1 MDTSKPMQYSL
12 KLSVKNF
19 FLCAMTLWTIPA
31 CHAED
36 NELQEGMNDYRKH
49 DWSEALSHL
58 GAALPNEFN
67 NANLHYH
74 MANCLVHMRQK
85 ESAIREYRIA
95 YALDPQGRIGNYSKM
110 CLHLFGI
117 DAAGFLPMPE
127 APAKIQRNKDK
138 EVDTLAKKD
147 STDSKDSKDSKDSG
161 LAKVAKYVTEEDLIR
176 QNLQDLMQSKH
187 RPGSA
192 KLQEVGT
199 NVFVRN
205 YKEPPKAGQTIADNE
220 KSPGATPAQQG
231 TKSGDKQASK
241 PADKSATKTSDKPA
255 SKPADKPTNK
265 SADKPTNK
273 STDKPADKPTNKSA
287 DKPSTT
293 PAKKAN

>member
-1 MDTSKPMQYSL
+1 MQYSL
-12 KLSVKNF
+12 KLSSVRLF
-19 FLCAMTLWTIPA
+19 FLCTIALSMIPP

-36 NELQEGMNDYRKH
+36 NEFQDGMLSYKKH
-49 DWSEALSHL
+49 DWTDALSHL
-58 GAALPNEFN
+58 GAALPSEFN

-95 YALDPQGRIGNYSKM
+95 YALDPHGRIGNYSKM

-117 DAAGFLPMPE
+117 DAAGFLPIPE
-127 APAKIQRNKDK
+127 APAKIEKNKDK

-147 STDSKDSKDSKDSG
+147 SKDAKESKDGKDSKDSG

-176 QNLQDLMQSKH
+176 QNLQDLMASKH

-192 KLQEVGT
+192 KLQEIGT

-205 YKEPPKAGQTIADNE
+205 YKEPPRVQTIAVNE
-220 KSPGATPAQQG
+220 KQTV
-231 TKSGDKQASK
+231 KSIPPNKAG
-241 PADKSATKTSDKPA
+241 DKPA
-255 SKPADKPTNK
+255 SKPADK
-265 SADKPTNK
+265 A
-273 STDKPADKPTNKSA
+273 AQ
-287 DKPSTT
+287 
-293 PAKKAN
+293 AKKAH

>member
-1 MDTSKPMQYSL
+1 MQHNL
-12 KLSVKNF
+12 KLSIKLML
-19 FLCAMTLWTIPA
+19 LCTMTLSLIPA
-31 CHAED
+31 CQAEE
-36 NELQEGMNDYRKH
+36 NSLQEGMSSYKKH

-58 GAALPNEFN
+58 GTALPNEFN

-95 YALDPQGRIGNYSKM
+95 YALDPHGRIGNYSKM

-117 DAAGFLPMPE
+117 DAAGFLPVPE
-127 APAKIQRNKDK
+127 APPKIEKDKGK

-147 STDSKDSKDSKDSG
+147 SKDSKESKESKDG
-161 LAKVAKYVTEEDLIR
+161 KDTKDLAKVAKYVTEEDRVR

-205 YKEPPKAGQTIADNE
+205 YKEPPRPQAIAANDKSYGPNKPTDKPTE
-220 KSPGATPAQQG
+220 KPPTSP
-231 TKSGDKQASK
+231 TKSG
-241 PADKSATKTSDKPA
+241 TKGA
-255 SKPADKPTNK
+255 GAVH
-265 SADKPTNK
+265 
-273 STDKPADKPTNKSA
+273 
-287 DKPSTT
+287 
-293 PAKKAN
+293 